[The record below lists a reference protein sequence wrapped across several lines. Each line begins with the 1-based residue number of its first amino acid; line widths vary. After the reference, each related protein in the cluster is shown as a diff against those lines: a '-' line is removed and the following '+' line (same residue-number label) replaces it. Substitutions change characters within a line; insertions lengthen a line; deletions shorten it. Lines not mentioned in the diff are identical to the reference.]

1 MWVMK
6 REAVRRKPYAV
17 VLFDEIEKAHP
28 DVFNLLLQVLDD
40 GRITDS
46 QGRTVDFKNTILI
59 MTSNIGAENLLNGIL
74 DDGSL
79 DETAVRLVEA
89 KLRDHFRPEFLNRL
103 DEIIM
108 FKPLSKDNISGIV
121 DLIAADL
128 NKRLKDR
135 EISVSLTKEAKEFV
149 VKNAYDPAFGAR
161 PLKRYIQ
168 KNIETMSARLMLEDK
183 VKPKSVIEFYV
194 ENGGLE
200 AKVKQ

>member
-1 MWVMK
+1 
-6 REAVRRKPYAV
+6 
-17 VLFDEIEKAHP
+17 
-28 DVFNLLLQVLDD
+28 
-40 GRITDS
+40 
-46 QGRTVDFKNTILI
+46 
-59 MTSNIGAENLLNGIL
+59 
-74 DDGSL
+74 
-79 DETAVRLVEA
+79 
-89 KLRDHFRPEFLNRL
+89 
-103 DEIIM
+103 M